1 MEGGD
6 GFLEKVEWD
15 PQIQKGGT
23 EHVAA
28 DAGGAVE
35 MEMGG
40 RHVERID

>member
-1 MEGGD
+1 MEGYD
-6 GFLEKVEWD
+6 RFLEKVEGD

-40 RHVERID
+40 RHDERID

>member
-6 GFLEKVEWD
+6 GFLKKVEGD